1 MVKTYSTLIF
11 IGATNRSRFIKKEM
25 PNYVTVSDKNK
36 LNLHCNSTIHCRK
49 CWKISKCQFLALKIY
64 FAIHPDNSNCFPS
77 EFESPGFYCTS
88 VQPFFSLSPL
98 LSSPTFWKTVSC
110 VKISKT
116 CCVWELYR
124 LAKFV
129 KTLRAHKPHD
139 WRTCW
144 RKLSKLTNYKVYQK
158 PVYRKQVWNNSY
170 RLQFSVYPQAPAIIS
185 LFRALSFD

>member
-1 MVKTYSTLIF
+1 
-11 IGATNRSRFIKKEM
+11 M

-49 CWKISKCQFLALKIY
+49 CWKISKCQFLALKMN
-64 FAIHPDNSNCFPS
+64 FAVDPDNSNCFAFP
-77 EFESPGFYCTS
+77 FRVRVTGVLLYLSPA
-88 VQPFFSLSPL
+88 FFLPLSSPL
-98 LSSPTFWKTVSC
+98 LSHLLKNRFLC
-110 VKISKT
+110 QNFET
-116 CCVWELYR
+116 CCVWGLYR

-170 RLQFSVYPQAPAIIS
+170 RLHFSVYPQAPAIIS
-185 LFRALSFD
+185 LFRALPFD